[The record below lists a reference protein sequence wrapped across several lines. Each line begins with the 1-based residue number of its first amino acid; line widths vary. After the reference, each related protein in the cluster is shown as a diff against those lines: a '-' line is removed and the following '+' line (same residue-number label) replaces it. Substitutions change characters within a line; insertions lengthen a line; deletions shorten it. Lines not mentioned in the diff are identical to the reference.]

1 MMKYG
6 MILKSKYRNDHQ
18 RYLKKIKKKELFI
31 KIIKISILIIFLI
44 FWELL
49 GRLEIINTFLLS
61 YPTKILKTILV
72 LTKENNLLT
81 HIFTTTTEVLISFI
95 LSTIIGIIIAS
106 IMWLNNTFTKIIDP
120 YLSVINSLPKV
131 AIGPLLIIYFGTD
144 IKTIIIL
151 AVLISVFTVILNLY
165 DSFSNTDTYKITLM
179 KSFKATKLQIFT
191 KLVLRGNLNSI
202 INILKINISLSLIG
216 VIMGELLVSK
226 KGLGYLI
233 NYACQLFNL
242 NLVITSI
249 FILGVLSYILYI
261 IVSKLE
267 LLLKK

>member
-1 MMKYG
+1 
-6 MILKSKYRNDHQ
+6 MILKSKYKDEHQ
-18 RYLKKIKKKELFI
+18 KYLNKIKKRELFI
-31 KIIKISILIIFLI
+31 KITKISIITLFLI
-44 FWELL
+44 TWEVL

-61 YPTKILKTILV
+61 YPSKILKTILI
-72 LTKENNLLT
+72 LTKENNLLS
-81 HIFTTTTEVLISFI
+81 HIFTTTTEVLLSFI
-95 LSTIIGIIIAS
+95 LSTLIGIIIAS
-106 IMWLNNTFTKIIDP
+106 FMWFYNTFARIIEP

-144 IKTIIIL
+144 VKTIIIL
-151 AVLISVFTVILNLY
+151 AVLISVFTVTLNMY
-165 DSFSNTDTYKITLM
+165 DSFTNTDPYKITLM

-191 KLVLRGNLNSI
+191 KLVLRGTFSSI

-226 KGLGYLI
+226 KGLGFLI

-249 FILGVLSYILYI
+249 FILGILSFILYT

-267 LLLKK
+267 LLLRK